1 MTFSSYLMSYTFPNI
16 TSYNWHSSTLHLPD
30 YTSTDP
36 CQDLTTAI
44 ASSITLKKIGKYTPH
59 SLPMKDTN
67 IIIFFQSQHP
77 HRSWLS
83 LGKRSQ
89 SSNGISYMQIIHVK
103 MYCSALQ
110 SPLNAMNVS
119 NGMDRSVKLCSMSVS
134 RVFIHKLFLLIFISL
149 CDDFFKKGKTC
160 MEICIIYQWIL
171 LFSQNAELCAHFTQS
186 AHWGGLYYT

>member
-1 MTFSSYLMSYTFPNI
+1 
-16 TSYNWHSSTLHLPD
+16 
-30 YTSTDP
+30 
-36 CQDLTTAI
+36 
-44 ASSITLKKIGKYTPH
+44 
-59 SLPMKDTN
+59 
-67 IIIFFQSQHP
+67 
-77 HRSWLS
+77 
-83 LGKRSQ
+83 
-89 SSNGISYMQIIHVK
+89 

-186 AHWGGLYYT
+186 AHWGGGCIIPKTQVFKTFWYTSFSQELAEVQKPKDTCVPIYTLIQARKCESD